1 MSRPIVKVV
10 FYKLH
15 CDFCSYIEN
24 RMVSRDI
31 FVLSNTSVR
40 KLAKGLGWH
49 RVRGPWAKPYDIPMT
64 ADICPSCWSEKRHL
78 KYKAL

>member
-1 MSRPIVKVV
+1 MSRLIVKEVC
-10 FYKLH
+10 YHLH
-15 CDFCSYIEN
+15 CDFCSYIEK
-24 RMVSRDI
+24 I
-31 FVLSNTSVR
+31 FTRGIIILPDTSVR
-40 KLAKGLGWH
+40 ERAKDMGWH